1 MVTSSGYKGIKDVL
15 GSGKVDFYPDLERV
29 DKVQL
34 FGNNFLIQDARY
46 ISDWDGEFG
55 TTSFFLVKV
64 KLLSPDQEG
73 REVTTIMGGMALIKQ
88 LRKLVDM
95 RKLPVA
101 ASLTIAKS
109 GRGNEYYVL
118 DNPT

>member
-1 MVTSSGYKGIKDVL
+1 M
-15 GSGKVDFYPDLERV
+15 
-29 DKVQL
+29 
-34 FGNNFLIQDARY
+34 
-46 ISDWDGEFG
+46 
-55 TTSFFLVKV
+55 
-64 KLLSPDQEG
+64 
-73 REVTTIMGGMALIKQ
+73 TTIMGGMALIKQ

-101 ASLTIAKS
+101 ASLTIVKS

>member
-15 GSGKVDFYPDLERV
+15 GSGKVDFNPELERV

-55 TTSFFLVKV
+55 TT
-64 KLLSPDQEG
+64 
-73 REVTTIMGGMALIKQ
+73 
-88 LRKLVDM
+88 
-95 RKLPVA
+95 
-101 ASLTIAKS
+101 
-109 GRGNEYYVL
+109 
-118 DNPT
+118 